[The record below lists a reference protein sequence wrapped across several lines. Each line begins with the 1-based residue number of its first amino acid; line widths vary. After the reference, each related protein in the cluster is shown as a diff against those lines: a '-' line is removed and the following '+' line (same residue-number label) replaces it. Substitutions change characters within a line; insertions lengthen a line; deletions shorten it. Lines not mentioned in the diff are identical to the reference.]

1 MKIGNN
7 VDRRLRA
14 KKFIILMG
22 VRLGWQ
28 IVILCLISE
37 NDAALRPVIVCSNNV
52 NMDENKEVT
61 VEERRGTSSG

>member
-14 KKFIILMG
+14 KKFIIFMG

-28 IVILCLISE
+28 IVILCSISE
-37 NDAALRPVIVCSNNV
+37 NDVVLRPVIACSNNV
-52 NMDENKEVT
+52 NMDENNEVT
-61 VEERRGTSSG
+61 VEESRGTSSE